1 MTNPPPV
8 SFGRRLTDLAQAKPD
23 ATVITLA
30 HQDGTED
37 TLTYAE
43 LEAWSNRAA
52 RLFAAKGLDATSM
65 LCIGIHNSLE
75 HYAASYGAWKLGAC
89 TLPLS
94 PRMPDIEFEGITS
107 LVDKKLVIADRPHSS
122 GDDAHL
128 RKADIT
134 ALRHA
139 ATDASALP
147 DITAHPGKAIGSG
160 GSTGRSKIIVDPKP
174 WARQT
179 GETLLGH
186 VGMRPGQVQL
196 VAGPLYHNSPFSW
209 SHYGIFDEHHI
220 VVMERYDAALAM
232 DLIERHGVQFG
243 FLAPTMMMRIVRLP
257 DVDRRDFSSIE
268 SIFVTAAPC
277 PPWLKHRWI
286 ELTAP
291 EKIMEAF
298 GSSEAAGACLIRGDE
313 WLKHPGSVGKP
324 SGAELKILDD
334 AFNEVP
340 QGEVGE
346 IFFRPASHPAPT
358 YYYIGSP
365 PAKHTPDGFI
375 SVGDLGYLDPDGY
388 LFLSDRRVDL
398 IIRGGANIYPA
409 EVEASLTE
417 HPDIADAAVIG
428 IPHDELG
435 KTVHAIVEPRPGATI
450 DEQALRAWMKQ
461 RLTSYKLPESY
472 EFMPQLPRDQSGKI
486 RRSQLARERE
496 TMKVA

>member
-1 MTNPPPV
+1 MTTPRIV
-8 SFGRRLTDLAQAKPD
+8 SFGRRLTELAQQKPD

-30 HQDGTED
+30 KQDGTED
-37 TLTYAE
+37 TLTYAQ
-43 LEAWSNRAA
+43 LESWSNRVA
-52 RLFAAKGLDATSM
+52 RLFAQKGVNPKTM
-65 LCIGIHNSLE
+65 VCIGIYNSLE
-75 HYAASYGAWKLGAC
+75 HYAAAYGAWKLGAC

-94 PRMPDIEFEGITS
+94 PRMPDIEFRGITG
-107 LVDKKLVIADRPHSS
+107 LVDEKLVIADR
-122 GDDAHL
+122 DDSDLA
-128 RKADIT
+128 KSDIT

-139 ATDASALP
+139 GGDDSALP
-147 DITAHPGKAIGSG
+147 DVTAHPGKAIGSG

-174 WARQT
+174 WARAI
-179 GETLLGH
+179 GATLIGAD

-220 VVMERYDAALAM
+220 VVLERFDAARAM
-232 DLIERHGVQFG
+232 DLIEKHGVQFG
-243 FLAPTMMMRIVRLP
+243 FMAPTMMMRIVRLP
-257 DVDRRDFSSIE
+257 EIDTRDFSSIQ

-277 PPWLKHRWI
+277 PPWLKQRWI

-291 EKIMEAF
+291 EKVMEAF

-313 WLKHPGSVGKP
+313 WLAHPGSVGRP
-324 SGAELKILDD
+324 AGAELKILDED
-334 AFNEVP
+334 LNEVP

-346 IFFRPASHPAPT
+346 IFFRPASHPEPT

-365 PAKHTPDGFI
+365 PAKHTHDGFI
-375 SVGDLGYLDPDGY
+375 SVGDMGYVDPEGY

-409 EVEASLTE
+409 EVEAALTE
-417 HPDIADAAVIG
+417 HPDVADAAVVG
-428 IPHDELG
+428 IPHEDLG
-435 KTVHAIVEPRPGATI
+435 KTVHAIIEPRPGAAVAEA
-450 DEQALRAWMKQ
+450 DLRAWMKP

-472 EFMPQLPRDQSGKI
+472 EFMEALPRDQSGKI

-496 TMKVA
+496 GMRVAS

>member
-1 MTNPPPV
+1 MAEHDEAAPI
-8 SFGRRLTDLAQAKPD
+8 SFGRRLTDLAARHGN
-23 ATVITLA
+23 ARTAITLA
-30 HQDGTED
+30 RQDGTED
-37 TLTYAE
+37 TLSWAA
-43 LEAWSNRAA
+43 LERWANRAA
-52 RLFAAKGLDATSM
+52 RLFASRGVDARTM
-65 LCIGIHNSLE
+65 VCIGLWNSLE
-75 HYAASYGAWKLGAC
+75 HYACAYGAWKLGAC

-94 PRMPDIEFEGITS
+94 PRMPEREFHDITA
-107 LVDKKLVIADRPHSS
+107 LVERRLVIADR
-122 GDDAHL
+122 DNAAL
-128 RKADIT
+128 ALADIT
-134 ALRHA
+134 ELRHA
-139 ATDASALP
+139 GPFDDAPLP

-160 GSTGRSKIIVDPKP
+160 GSTGRSKIIVDPKS
-174 WARQT
+174 WARQV

-232 DLIERHGVQFG
+232 DLIERHRVQFG

-257 DVDRRDFSSIE
+257 DINRRDFSSIE

-286 ELTAP
+286 ELTAA
-291 EKIMEAF
+291 EKVMEAF

-313 WLKHPGSVGKP
+313 WLQHPGSVGRP
-324 SGAELKILDD
+324 AGAELKILDETL
-334 AFNEVP
+334 NEVP

-358 YYYIGSP
+358 YFYIGSP

-375 SVGDLGYLDPDGY
+375 SVGDLGYLDADGY

-409 EVEASLTE
+409 EVEAALTE
-417 HPDIADAAVIG
+417 HSDIADAAVVG

-435 KTVHAIVEPRPGATI
+435 KTVHAIVEPRPGAAV
-450 DEQALRAWMKQ
+450 DETALRAWMKQ
-461 RLTSYKLPESY
+461 RLTAYKLPESY
-472 EFMPQLPRDQSGKI
+472 EFMAQLPRDQSGKI